1 MLPSLDSLLVIL
13 TAIALAFIIALWISL
28 IIWTIRDIRA
38 RSKDPFL
45 QILSVLSV
53 LLFSFPGL
61 LIYLILRPKYTFTE
75 TYLSALEEE
84 ALLQSVDAFHICPQ
98 CGRQAKPSW
107 HYCAY
112 CANPLTRVCEN
123 CGENLL
129 PDWNTC
135 PNCGTNVPFSGQD
148 LDESVMLNIDT
159 EADEPQPEDAEF
171 DEDDLIE
178 ENEFDS
184 F

>member
-28 IIWTIRDIRA
+28 IIWTIRDIRV

-53 LLFSFPGL
+53 VLFSFPGL

-84 ALLQSVDAFHICPQ
+84 ALLQSVDAFHICPE

-112 CANPLTRVCEN
+112 CANPLTDVCDS

-129 PDWNTC
+129 PDWSTC
-135 PNCGTNVPFSGQD
+135 PNCGIPIPLSYAD
-148 LDESVMLNIDT
+148 DDEMVAQKIDT
-159 EADEPQPEDAEF
+159 KAVENQTDDIDF
-171 DEDDLIE
+171 DRDDLIE

>member
-28 IIWTIRDIRA
+28 IIWTIRDIRV

-45 QILSVLSV
+45 QIISVLSV
-53 LLFSFPGL
+53 ILFSFPGL

-112 CANPLTRVCEN
+112 CANPLTDVCDS

-129 PDWNTC
+129 PDWRTC
-135 PNCGTNVPFSGQD
+135 PNCGTPIPLSDSGD
-148 LDESVMLNIDT
+148 DEIVTYKTDT
-159 EADEPQPEDAEF
+159 ETEEIQTDDIDF

>member
-13 TAIALAFIIALWISL
+13 TAIALAFIVALWISL
-28 IIWTIRDIRA
+28 IIWTIRDIRT

-53 LLFSFPGL
+53 IVFTFPGL
-61 LIYLILRPKYTFTE
+61 MIYLILRPKYTFTE

-84 ALLQSVDAFHICPQ
+84 ALLQSVDAFHACPQ
-98 CGRQAKPSW
+98 CGRQTKPAW
-107 HYCAY
+107 HYCSY
-112 CANPLTRVCEN
+112 CASPLTQACEN
-123 CGENLL
+123 CNENLL
-129 PDWNTC
+129 PEWNAC
-135 PNCGTNVPFSGQD
+135 PSCGTTVHLPEMEA
-148 LDESVMLNIDT
+148 DEPVNHNMDT
-159 EADEPQPEDAEF
+159 EADKIQPEPVDF
-171 DEDDLIE
+171 DENELVE

>member
-13 TAIALAFIIALWISL
+13 TAIALAFIVALWISL

-45 QILSVLSV
+45 QILSALSV
-53 LLFSFPGL
+53 IVFSFPGL
-61 LIYLILRPKYTFTE
+61 LIYLILRPKYTFIE

-84 ALLQSVDAFHICPQ
+84 ALLQSVDSFHACPQ

-107 HYCAY
+107 HYCAF
-112 CANPLTRVCEN
+112 CASALTQACEN
-123 CGENLL
+123 CNESFL
-129 PDWNTC
+129 PEWNAC
-135 PNCGTNVPFSGQD
+135 PNCGTPVHFTEQEVEEPVDGN
-148 LDESVMLNIDT
+148 MDT
-159 EADEPQPEDAEF
+159 ETDENQPEHVDF
-171 DEDDLIE
+171 DENDLIE
-178 ENEFDS
+178 ETEFDS

>member
-13 TAIALAFIIALWISL
+13 TAIALAFIVALWISL

-45 QILSVLSV
+45 QILSALSV
-53 LLFSFPGL
+53 IVFSFPGL

-84 ALLQSVDAFHICPQ
+84 ALLQSVDSFHACPQ

-107 HYCAY
+107 HYCAF
-112 CANPLTRVCEN
+112 CASALTQACEN
-123 CGENLL
+123 CNENLL
-129 PDWNTC
+129 PEWKAC
-135 PNCGTNVPFSGQD
+135 PTCGTTVHFSEQED
-148 LDESVMLNIDT
+148 DELGYDTPHT
-159 EADEPQPEDAEF
+159 EADEIQPEPVDF
-171 DEDDLIE
+171 DENELVE

>member
-13 TAIALAFIIALWISL
+13 TAIALAFIIALWVSL
-28 IIWTIRDIRA
+28 VIWTIRDIRA
-38 RSKDPFL
+38 RSKDPLL
-45 QILSVLSV
+45 QVLSVLSV
-53 LLFSFPGL
+53 ILFSFPGL
-61 LIYLILRPKYTFTE
+61 LIYLILRPKSTFTE

-112 CANPLTRVCEN
+112 CSNPLTQVCES

-129 PDWNTC
+129 PDWNNC
-135 PNCGTNVPFSGQD
+135 PNCGTTVPFSDQA
-148 LDESVMLNIDT
+148 LDESVLPTSNT
-159 EADEPQPEDAEF
+159 EADESQPEAAEF

>member
-28 IIWTIRDIRA
+28 IIWTIRDIRV

-45 QILSVLSV
+45 QIISVLSV
-53 LLFSFPGL
+53 ILFSFPGL

-112 CANPLTRVCEN
+112 CANPLTDVCDS

-129 PDWNTC
+129 PDWRTC
-135 PNCGTNVPFSGQD
+135 PNCGTPISLSDSGD
-148 LDESVMLNIDT
+148 DEIVTYKTDT
-159 EADEPQPEDAEF
+159 ETEEIQTDDIDF

>member
-28 IIWTIRDIRA
+28 IIWTARDIRA

-53 LLFSFPGL
+53 VLFSFPGL
-61 LIYLILRPKYTFTE
+61 LIYLILRPRETFTE
-75 TYLSALEEE
+75 TYLGVLEEE
-84 ALLQSVDAFHICPQ
+84 ALLQSVEAFHICPQ
-98 CGRQAKPSW
+98 CGRQTRQSW
-107 HYCAY
+107 HFCAF
-112 CANPLTRVCEN
+112 CANPLTELCEN

-129 PDWNTC
+129 PEWNTC
-135 PNCGTNVPFSGQD
+135 PNCGTPVQYSIQD
-148 LDESVMLNIDT
+148 V
-159 EADEPQPEDAEF
+159 DEPVSQEIDSAKNEILGK
-171 DEDDLIE
+171 EDDIDENELIE

>member
-28 IIWTIRDIRA
+28 IIWTIRDIRV

-53 LLFSFPGL
+53 VLFSFPGL
-61 LIYLILRPKYTFTE
+61 LLYLILRPKYTFTE

-84 ALLQSVDAFHICPQ
+84 ALLQSVDTFHICPQ
-98 CGRQAKPSW
+98 CGRQTKPSW

-112 CANPLTRVCEN
+112 CSNPLTQVCES

-135 PNCGTNVPFSGQD
+135 PNCGTIVQLS
-148 LDESVMLNIDT
+148 DEDIDEPGFHNIDSET
-159 EADEPQPEDAEF
+159 EEIQPEDIEF
-171 DEDDLIE
+171 DQDDLIE